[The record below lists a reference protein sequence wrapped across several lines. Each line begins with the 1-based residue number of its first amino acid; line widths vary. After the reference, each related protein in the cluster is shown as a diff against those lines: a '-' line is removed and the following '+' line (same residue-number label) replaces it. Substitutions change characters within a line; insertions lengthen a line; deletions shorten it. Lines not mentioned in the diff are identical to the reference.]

1 MRVQKKDLLSF
12 IRSHECVTFEDI
24 ETFFTEKRYDY
35 QGSVAIMTKQSNLV
49 VWNGWN
55 RRTCKAFSELVAGGK
70 VVLDSIPM
78 NRAPIPP
85 AFRNITM
92 LSQAEFVP
100 VVIKAR

>member
-1 MRVQKKDLLSF
+1 MRVNRKELLEF
-12 IRSHECVTFEDI
+12 IRSHEAVTFQDI
-24 ETFFTEKRYDY
+24 EGFFKEKRYDY
-35 QGSVAIMTKQSNLV
+35 QGSTAIMTKQSNLV

-70 VVLDSIPM
+70 VVLDSVPM

-92 LSQAEFVP
+92 LSQAEFIP
-100 VVIKAR
+100 VVVKSR